1 MERAH
6 YLWFQIG
13 NFVAFLIVLVM
24 NFLIDKLPVN
34 GVYTA
39 QVSDSY
45 PNLFTPSGYVFAIW
59 GVIYLMA
66 LLFVAYQIR
75 PSQMSSPYIGKIGWL
90 YLGSAL
96 LNSSWLIVFH
106 YSYGIPLLYLVSTA
120 LLVLL
125 IVDLAT
131 IYRRLDIGG
140 SEVPHREFKLAVHVP
155 MSLYLG
161 WISVATIAGIASAIN
176 AVIPGISV
184 EIQSIVTAIMLFAT
198 LGLTLYMLWAR
209 RDLAFGAVVIWAVAG
224 ISLKQADN
232 PIISIAALIVLAVAA
247 FAVLIFPSVRRI
259 RLLSYYTS

>member
-1 MERAH
+1 
-6 YLWFQIG
+6 
-13 NFVAFLIVLVM
+13 
-24 NFLIDKLPVN
+24 
-34 GVYTA
+34 
-39 QVSDSY
+39 
-45 PNLFTPSGYVFAIW
+45 
-59 GVIYLMA
+59 
-66 LLFVAYQIR
+66 
-75 PSQMSSPYIGKIGWL
+75 MSSLYIGKIGWL

-125 IVDLAT
+125 LVDLAT
-131 IYRRLDIGG
+131 IYLRLDIGG

-184 EIQSIVTAIMLFAT
+184 EIQSIGTAIMLFAT
-198 LGLTLYMLWAR
+198 MGLTLYMLWAR